1 MRTPLELLESRY
13 NSMLDK
19 YELIMVSKYGN
30 GNINSLLC
38 VKNFNSEKKQVLE
51 NAGVSPGMIEQIHN
65 QTDEGENTVRD
76 YNHYE
81 QPVDRDH

>member
-1 MRTPLELLESRY
+1 MRTPLELLESRH

-38 VKNFNSEKKQVLE
+38 VKNFNSEKKQVLDKIKK
-51 NAGVSPGMIEQIHN
+51 MM
-65 QTDEGENTVRD
+65 DK
-76 YNHYE
+76 YE
-81 QPVDRDH
+81 ETIKILKEIDCIY